1 MDGST
6 FLWALFFVILISLAV
21 LAIVS
26 GSKVIKKKYD
36 LKHKIKQRKR
46 KF

>member
-6 FLWALFFVILISLAV
+6 FLWALFFVILISLVV

-26 GSKVIKKKYD
+26 GFKVIKKKYD
-36 LKHKIKQRKR
+36 IKHKIKHRKQ
-46 KF
+46 KI